1 MARRPN
7 PTAVGLFVLA
17 SLILIV
23 SAVLVFGSRRFFRA
37 RYQFVCFFQGDL
49 NGLKIGAAVKF
60 RGVPIGTVTKIRL
73 GLDPEE
79 GTVRAGVTGIHLP
92 VIFELDQN
100 QLVAKGITA
109 GMLQPA
115 IFDELIKHGLRAQL
129 AVESI
134 LTGLLYIDL
143 DLHPDAAQPN
153 LVLQPGSSSY
163 QEIPTVPT
171 TIEQVQQGAMRALA
185 KLDQIDFAGMVRS
198 ITDASS
204 SIKDF
209 AGSQSLR
216 SAIDSLTLAAGSMG
230 KASIAIRDA
239 ANNFNTKIDP
249 TVASLQKTSEEVDQ
263 AMRQV
268 TATLNN
274 VQTTIAPDS
283 PVTYQLTATLKEMSE
298 ASRSLR
304 DLTDYLQRNPSA
316 LVRGKYIQNGER

>member
-23 SAVLVFGSRRFFRA
+23 AAVLVFGSRRFFRGH
-37 RYQFVCFFQGDL
+37 YEFVCFFQGDL
-49 NGLKIGAAVKF
+49 NGLRIGAAVKF
-60 RGVPIGTVTKIRL
+60 RGVPIGTVTRIRL
-73 GLDPEE
+73 GLNPAE

-100 QLVAKGITA
+100 QLVSKGITA
-109 GMLQPA
+109 GMLEPA
-115 IFDELIKHGLRAQL
+115 MLDQLIKHGLRAQL

-143 DLHPDAAQPN
+143 DLHPNTPAN
-153 LVLQPGSSSY
+153 FVLKTGSSSY

-185 KLDQIDFAGMVRS
+185 KLDQIDFEGMVRS
-198 ITDASS
+198 ITDAST
-204 SIKDF
+204 SIKGF
-209 AGSQSLR
+209 AGSQSLK

-239 ANNFNTKIDP
+239 ADNFNTKIDP
-249 TVASLQKTSEEVDQ
+249 TFASLQKTSEEVDR
-263 AMRQV
+263 AMHQV
-268 TATLNN
+268 TVTLGN

-316 LVRGKYIQNGER
+316 LVRGKYIQNGE